1 MQRGVN
7 KMKKEK
13 KPFNPDDFNVEKTV
27 KDVLADFPQLKNN
40 DYSKISLNGELVKL
54 NYEIAS
60 RDYQDKKYKNI
71 EDYFTLDVD
80 YIV

>member
-1 MQRGVN
+1 
-7 KMKKEK
+7 MKKEK
-13 KPFNPDDFNVEKTV
+13 KPFNPNDFNVEKTV
-27 KDVLADFPQLKNN
+27 KDVLADFPQLKDN
-40 DYSKISLNGELVKL
+40 DYSQISLNEELVKL

-60 RDYQDKKYKNI
+60 REYQDKKYENI